1 MQRFFDFFLSLI
13 AIFMLLPVFIPIIF
27 ILKLTG
33 EREVFYCQNRVGRF
47 GRNFKIIKF
56 ATMFKN
62 SPNIGTGSITVKNDP
77 RVLPFG
83 KFLRK
88 TKINE
93 LPQLINV
100 LRGDMSL
107 IGPRPL
113 TKNSYDGYSY
123 EGKKIIYSNRPGI
136 SGIGSIVFRDEESLL
151 ENISDPLDYHKNVIG
166 PFKEEIE
173 VWYAQKKNINI
184 YFLLIFLTIWV
195 VLFPSSK
202 FLNSVFKDLPKF
214 KP

>member
-1 MQRFFDFFLSLI
+1 MLRFFDYFLCLI
-13 AIFMLLPVFIPIIF
+13 AIFILLPVFISIIF

-62 SPNIGTGSITVKNDP
+62 SPNIGTGTITVKNDP

-93 LPQLINV
+93 
-100 LRGDMSL
+100 
-107 IGPRPL
+107 
-113 TKNSYDGYSY
+113 
-123 EGKKIIYSNRPGI
+123 
-136 SGIGSIVFRDEESLL
+136 
-151 ENISDPLDYHKNVIG
+151 
-166 PFKEEIE
+166 
-173 VWYAQKKNINI
+173 
-184 YFLLIFLTIWV
+184 
-195 VLFPSSK
+195 
-202 FLNSVFKDLPKF
+202 
-214 KP
+214 

>member
-1 MQRFFDFFLSLI
+1 MQRFFDFFFSLL
-13 AIFMLLPVFIPIIF
+13 AILLLFPLLIPILF
-27 ILKLTG
+27 TLRLTG
-33 EREVFYCQNRVGRF
+33 EGEVFYCQDRVGRF
-47 GRNFKIIKF
+47 GKNFKIIKF

-62 SPNIGTGSITVKNDP
+62 SPSIGTGTITIKDDP

-93 LPQLINV
+93 LPQLLNV
-100 LRGDMSL
+100 MIGDMSL

-113 TKNSYDGYSY
+113 TKNGYNHYSDD
-123 EGKKIIYSNRPGI
+123 GKKIIFTNRPGI
-136 SGIGSIVFRDEESLL
+136 SGIGSIIFRDEERLL
-151 ENISDPLDYHKNVIG
+151 ENSHDPLDYHKNIIA

-173 VWYAQKKNINI
+173 IWYTQNKGLNL
-184 YFLLIFLTIWV
+184 YFILIFLTIWV

-202 FLNSVFKDLPKF
+202 LLNILFRDLPNF
-214 KP
+214 EE